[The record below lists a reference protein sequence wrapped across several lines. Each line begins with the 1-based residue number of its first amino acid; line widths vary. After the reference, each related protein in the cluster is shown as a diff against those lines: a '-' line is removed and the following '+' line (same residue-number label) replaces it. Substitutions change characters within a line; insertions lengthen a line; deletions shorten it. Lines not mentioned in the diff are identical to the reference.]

1 MLVQMALFHSMLWL
15 SNILLGFPCGTVV
28 KNPPASSGDTRDVGL
43 IPELGKF
50 PGVGNGN
57 PTPVPFPGESSWTE
71 EPGRL

>member
-1 MLVQMALFHSMLWL
+1 MVL
-15 SNILLGFPCGTVV
+15 VV